1 MWSEPLRAVFAERAF
16 ARVQFCID
24 SVPDVQGQKSPW
36 RVRKD
41 SYLEYPRKVEGE
53 AGILVS
59 SCDKLANLL
68 AILLDL
74 TETGE
79 AVRARLKGGKGGSLS
94 YYSELASMFS
104 GKVLLPVEEAL
115 KRDLAAVLERL
126 QPAETWEFLGD
137 SVFVIHVFF
146 ITFADDCIHAGGS
159 DVGRVSTALS
169 AMLTAVALTDTAA
182 PATVTKAHP

>member
-1 MWSEPLRAVFAERAF
+1 MTSRTPSLAWAQGALSLVSE
-16 ARVQFCID
+16 
-24 SVPDVQGQKSPW
+24 
-36 RVRKD
+36 
-41 SYLEYPRKVEGE
+41 EGRGGG
-53 AGILVS
+53 GILVS
-59 SCDKLANLL
+59 TSDKLANLL

-126 QPAETWEFLGD
+126 QPAET
-137 SVFVIHVFF
+137 
-146 ITFADDCIHAGGS
+146 
-159 DVGRVSTALS
+159 
-169 AMLTAVALTDTAA
+169 
-182 PATVTKAHP
+182 